1 LATAFFPEYFSV
13 LSLLLAMAFSMSRTR
28 FSSYRHV
35 LQAAMLAAGLLLA
48 PVSQAER
55 IKDLASIQG
64 VRDNPLIGY
73 GLVVG
78 LDGSGDQVRQ
88 APFTQQSL
96 TNMLSQLGVTIP
108 QGSNMQLKNV
118 AAVMVT
124 ARLPA
129 FARPGQA
136 VDVVVSSMGNA
147 KSLRGGTL
155 LMTPLKGA
163 NGQVY
168 AIAQGNL
175 LVGGAG
181 AEAGGSSVQVN
192 QLNGGTIP
200 GGATV
205 EQSVPTTYARDGVI
219 NLEMNSSDFGTA
231 QNVVAALNK
240 QFGPST
246 ATALDGRLIQ
256 VRGPLDPQAQTAFI
270 SHVENLQ
277 VNLPPARARVV
288 INARTGSVVMNRT
301 VTIDEAAIAYG
312 NLSVV
317 ISRQPQVSQPDTP
330 FGGGQTVVADSTQI
344 EMRSDSG
351 SLQRVKT
358 SANLADV
365 VRALNALGATPQDLL
380 SILQNLKSAG
390 ALRADLE
397 II

>member
-1 LATAFFPEYFSV
+1 MPRRFNFLSATFNWTRA
-13 LSLLLAMAFSMSRTR
+13 LLCGLCLLAGF
-28 FSSYRHV
+28 
-35 LQAAMLAAGLLLA
+35 L
-48 PVSQAER
+48 PVSSAWADR

-64 VRDNPLIGY
+64 VRANQLIGY

-88 APFTQQSL
+88 SPFTQQSL
-96 TNMLSQLGVTIP
+96 TNMLSQLGVTVP
-108 QGSNMQLKNV
+108 QGTNMQVRNV

-129 FARPGQA
+129 FARPGQT

-163 NGQVY
+163 DGQVY
-168 AIAQGNL
+168 ALAQGNL

-181 AEAGGSSVQVN
+181 AQAGGSSVQVN
-192 QLNGGTIP
+192 QLNGGIISN
-200 GGATV
+200 GAII
-205 EQSVPTTYARDGVI
+205 ERAVPTTFAHDGLI
-219 NLEMNSSDFGTA
+219 NLELNTSDFSVTDS
-231 QNVVAALNK
+231 VVAALNRE
-240 QFGPST
+240 FGPGT
-246 ATALDGRLIQ
+246 ASALDARLVQ
-256 VRGPLDPQAQTAFI
+256 LRGPRDPAAQTRFL
-270 SHVENLQ
+270 SRVENVQ
-277 VNLPPARARVV
+277 VKLPPARAKV
-288 INARTGSVVMNRT
+288 IVNARTGSVVMNRT
-301 VTIDEAAIAYG
+301 VTIEEAAIAYG

-317 ISRQPQVSQPDTP
+317 ISGQQQVSQPDTP
-330 FGGGQTVVADSTQI
+330 FGGGQTVVTENTQI

-351 SLQRVKT
+351 SIHRVQT

-365 VRALNALGATPQDLL
+365 VQALNALGATPQDLL
-380 SILQNLKSAG
+380 SILQTLKSAG

>member
-1 LATAFFPEYFSV
+1 MT
-13 LSLLLAMAFSMSRTR
+13 
-28 FSSYRHV
+28 
-35 LQAAMLAAGLLLA
+35 LQTLKLKRLCAAAALGLAGLLPMA
-48 PVSQAER
+48 PAQADR
-55 IKDLASIQG
+55 IKDLVSIQG
-64 VRDNPLIGY
+64 VRENQLVGY

-88 APFTQQSL
+88 TPFTQQSL
-96 TNMLSQLGVTIP
+96 TNMLSQLGITVP
-108 QGSNMQLKNV
+108 QGTNMQVKNV

-129 FARPGQA
+129 FARPGQS
-136 VDVVVSSMGNA
+136 VDVNVSSMGNA

-181 AEAGGSSVQVN
+181 AESGGSSVQVN
-192 QLNGGTIP
+192 QLNGGIIP
-200 GGATV
+200 DGAIV
-205 EQSVPTTYARDGVI
+205 ERGVPTVYARDGMVS
-219 NLEMNSSDFGTA
+219 LEMNTTDFGATQSVVAVINKSFGKGTA
-231 QNVVAALNK
+231 Q
-240 QFGPST
+240 
-246 ATALDGRLIQ
+246 ALDGRVIQ
-256 VRGPLDPQAQTAFI
+256 VRGPVDPALQSAFM
-270 SHVENLQ
+270 SRLENLQ
-277 VNLPPARARVV
+277 VRLPPARARVV

-312 NLSVV
+312 NLSVT
-317 ISRQPQVSQPDTP
+317 ISRQEQVNQPDTP
-330 FGGGQTVVADSTQI
+330 FAGGQTVVTENTDI
-344 EMRSDSG
+344 EMRSEGG
-351 SLQRVKT
+351 SLQRIST

>member
-1 LATAFFPEYFSV
+1 
-13 LSLLLAMAFSMSRTR
+13 MAFSMSRTR

>member
-1 LATAFFPEYFSV
+1 MKNKAASSRFSLCVAFAKTALV
-13 LSLLLAMAFSMSRTR
+13 ALLLWQPLTS
-28 FSSYRHV
+28 H
-35 LQAAMLAAGLLLA
+35 
-48 PVSQAER
+48 AER

-64 VRDNPLIGY
+64 VRENQLIGY

-136 VDVVVSSMGNA
+136 LDVVVSSMGNA

-200 GGATV
+200 SGAIV
-205 EQSVPTTYARDGVI
+205 EQSVPTTFIYDGALT
-219 NLEMNSSDFGTA
+219 LELNSTDFGTA
-231 QNVVAALNK
+231 QNMVAAIN
-240 QFGPST
+240 QRFGANT
-246 ATALDGRLIQ
+246 ATALDGRVIRVQ
-256 VRGPLDPQAQTAFI
+256 APLEPQAQAAFLSQI
-270 SHVENLQ
+270 EHLNVQ
-277 VNLPPARARVV
+277 VPPARARVV
-288 INARTGSVVMNRT
+288 VNARTGSVVMNRT

-317 ISRQPQVSQPDTP
+317 ISSQTGVSQPDTP
-330 FGGGQTVVADSTQI
+330 FAGGQTVVTDRTDI
-344 EMRSDSG
+344 EMRTQEG
-351 SLQRVKT
+351 SLQRITT

>member
-1 LATAFFPEYFSV
+1 MIMATGLTKKYRGVAALVKAAMLS
-13 LSLLLAMAFSMSRTR
+13 LSLL
-28 FSSYRHV
+28 
-35 LQAAMLAAGLLLA
+35 
-48 PVSQAER
+48 VSPLVSAER

-64 VRDNPLIGY
+64 VRDNQLIGY

-129 FARPGQA
+129 FSRPGQTL
-136 VDVVVSSMGNA
+136 DVVVSSMGNA

-181 AEAGGSSVQVN
+181 AESGGSSIQVN

-200 GGATV
+200 GGAIV
-205 EQSVPTTYARDGVI
+205 EQGVPTTYIYDGALT
-219 NLEMNSSDFGTA
+219 LELNSSDFGTA
-231 QNVVAALNK
+231 QNVVAAINRH
-240 QFGPST
+240 FGAGT
-246 ATALDGRLIQ
+246 ATALDGRV
-256 VRGPLDPQAQTAFI
+256 VRVKAPLDPHSQSAFLSQI
-270 SHVENLQ
+270 EHLQ
-277 VNLPPARARVV
+277 VQVPPARARVV
-288 INARTGSVVMNRT
+288 VNARTGSVVMNRT

-317 ISRQPQVSQPDTP
+317 ISSQAEVNKPDVP
-330 FGGGQTVVADSTQI
+330 FAGGQTVVTDRTDI
-344 EMRSDSG
+344 EMRSEGG
-351 SLQRVKT
+351 SLQRITT

>member
-1 LATAFFPEYFSV
+1 MISSFFSV
-13 LSLLLAMAFSMSRTR
+13 LGGQSRRLVLGALCVLAVNT
-28 FSSYRHV
+28 V
-35 LQAAMLAAGLLLA
+35 
-48 PVSQAER
+48 QAER

-64 VRDNPLIGY
+64 VRANQLIGY

-88 APFTQQSL
+88 TPFTQQSL
-96 TNMLSQLGVTIP
+96 TNMLSQLGVTVP
-108 QGSNMQLKNV
+108 QGTNMQVKNV
-118 AAVMVT
+118 AAAIVT
-124 ARLPA
+124 ANLPA
-129 FARPGQA
+129 FAQPGQT

-168 AIAQGNL
+168 AMAQGNL

-181 AEAGGSSVQVN
+181 ASSGGSSVQVN
-192 QLNGGTIP
+192 QLNGGIISN
-200 GGATV
+200 GAII
-205 EQSVPTTYARDGVI
+205 ERSVPTTFVRDGII
-219 NLEMNSSDFGTA
+219 NLELKTTDFGAA
-231 QNVVAALNK
+231 QSMVAALNK
-240 QFGPST
+240 RFGART
-246 ATALDGRLIQ
+246 ASALDGRVVQL
-256 VRGPLDPQAQTAFI
+256 RGPLDPQAQTAFL
-270 SHVENLQ
+270 SQVENLQ
-277 VNLPPARARVV
+277 VSVPPARAKVV

-317 ISRQPQVSQPDTP
+317 INKENQVNQPDTP
-330 FGGGQTVVADSTQI
+330 FGGGQTVVTQNTQI
-344 EMRSDSG
+344 EMKSDTG
-351 SLQRVKT
+351 SLQRVRT

-365 VRALNALGATPQDLL
+365 VKALNALGATPQDLL

>member
-1 LATAFFPEYFSV
+1 MIMKRLISWIKVCAVLVALGTTPSV
-13 LSLLLAMAFSMSRTR
+13 
-28 FSSYRHV
+28 Y
-35 LQAAMLAAGLLLA
+35 
-48 PVSQAER
+48 AER

-168 AIAQGNL
+168 ALAQGNL

-200 GGATV
+200 SGAIV
-205 EQSVPTTYARDGVI
+205 EQSVPTTFIYDGALT
-219 NLEMNSSDFGTA
+219 LELRQSDFGTA
-231 QNVVAALNK
+231 QNVVAAINK
-240 QFGPST
+240 QFGTST
-246 ATALDGRLIQ
+246 ATALDGRVIRVQ
-256 VRGPLDPQAQTAFI
+256 APLDPARQSLFLSQI
-270 SHVENLQ
+270 EQLQ
-277 VNLPPARARVV
+277 VRVPPARARVV
-288 INARTGSVVMNRT
+288 VNARTGSVVMNKT

-312 NLSVV
+312 NLSIV
-317 ISRQPQVSQPDTP
+317 ISRQSDVNQPDTP
-330 FGGGQTVVADSTQI
+330 FAGGQTIVTEQTDI
-344 EMRSDSG
+344 EMRSDTG
-351 SLQRVKT
+351 SLHHVRT